1 MTDAIKAVGS
11 IVNGAASYEAGKYNK
26 KVAEQNAISAEREGA
41 ANVARIREAAR
52 QAMGNQVAAQG
63 ANGFQMGTGSALDSL
78 TESQINATLDAL
90 NARREAQGR
99 AIGYRVQGAQAM
111 AAGKNAYTAGLF
123 NAAST
128 VLDYKTDWASARSG
142 SSAGGGGGSSASGGD
157 IVVNQDR
164 VSRAFSSANSN
175 GY

>member
-1 MTDAIKAVGS
+1 MTDAVKAVGS

-52 QAMGNQVAAQG
+52 QAMGNQVGAQA
-63 ANGFQMGTGSALDSL
+63 ANGFQIGTGSALDSL

-90 NARREAQGR
+90 NARREAQSR

-128 VLDYKTDWASARSG
+128 VLDYKSDWASARSG
-142 SSAGGGGGSSASGGD
+142 SSAGGGGSSASGGD
-157 IVVNQDR
+157 IVINQDR
-164 VSRAFSSANSN
+164 VSRAFSSANSY

>member
-1 MTDAIKAVGS
+1 MVDKAVSAVGS
-11 IVNGAASYEAGKYNK
+11 IVNGAASYEAGRYNK

-52 QAMGNQVAAQG
+52 QAMGQQIGAQA
-63 ANGFQMGTGSALDSL
+63 ANGFQIGTGSALDSL

-90 NARREAQGR
+90 NARREAQSR

-111 AAGKNAYTAGLF
+111 AAGKNAFTAGMF

-128 VLDYKTDWASARSG
+128 VLDYKADWASARSG
-142 SSAGGGGGSSASGGD
+142 TSGGSSGGGGRG
-157 IVVNQDR
+157 IVVNDDA
-164 VSRAFSSANSN
+164 VARAFAKAPSY